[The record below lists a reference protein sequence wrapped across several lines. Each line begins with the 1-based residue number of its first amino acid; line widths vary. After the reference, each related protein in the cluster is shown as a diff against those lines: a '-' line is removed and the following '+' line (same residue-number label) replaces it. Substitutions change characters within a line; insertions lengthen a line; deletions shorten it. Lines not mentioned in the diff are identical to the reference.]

1 MSAIT
6 TRVRGM
12 AQWEPRA
19 ATIKLLDTVQ
29 SILVEYR
36 SYLPMT
42 VRQIFYRLVG
52 AHGYDKTEQAYAR
65 LGEHLN
71 RARRASL
78 IEFDAIR
85 DDGADIRTKIGWDNA
100 ADLIATWRNDADV
113 PLDRQQGQP
122 QRLLFMVEAAG
133 MQPMVAGFTAPF

>member
-1 MSAIT
+1 MSTT

-12 AQWEPRA
+12 ARWNPRA
-19 ATIKLLDTVQ
+19 DTIDLLDAVKGML
-29 SILVEYR
+29 IEYAA
-36 SYLPMT
+36 YLPMT
-42 VRQIFYRLVG
+42 FRQIFYRLVG

-85 DDGADIRTKIGWDNA
+85 DDGSDIQTKIGWDNA
-100 ADLIATWRNDADV
+100 AI
-113 PLDRQQGQP
+113 
-122 QRLLFMVEAAG
+122 
-133 MQPMVAGFTAPF
+133 